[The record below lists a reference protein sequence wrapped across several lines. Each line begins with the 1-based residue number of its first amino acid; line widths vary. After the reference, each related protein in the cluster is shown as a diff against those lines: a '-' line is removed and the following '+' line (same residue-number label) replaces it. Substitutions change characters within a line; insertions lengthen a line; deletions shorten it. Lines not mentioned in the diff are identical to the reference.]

1 MKIVSYK
8 IIDNKFI
15 YFRNLKSKENEK
27 LNNLIDAMK
36 DFFSNKLCTSDDNLD
51 EAHEKNH
58 TNLTPNGAIQYCP
71 NCMTRRGCPCNDCTV
86 THMISCEG
94 YIFFFL
100 Y

>member
-1 MKIVSYK
+1 
-8 IIDNKFI
+8 
-15 YFRNLKSKENEK
+15 
-27 LNNLIDAMK
+27 MK

-94 YIFFFL
+94 YIFFFFIL
-100 Y
+100 ISIIIIIMFYEKVIIKLNFRYIVGYRIAFRE